1 MEIVISHNINPID
14 PARPTFIGEVS
25 GIDLTRH
32 LSDAEVAAV
41 HAGMDRFGVLVF
53 HDQHLDD
60 EQQIAFS
67 RQLGQLPLCCTEIAL
82 LQGLGVCKMRRV

>member
-67 RQLGQLPLCCTEIAL
+67 RQLGPLEEATGDITVSYTHLTLPTKA
-82 LQGLGVCKMRRV
+82 